1 MAGPSAVLFNHDTN
15 TYEDVPASEVSSA
28 IASGKYTSSG
38 ASTSTQAEGGT
49 VTRSVEQLGAA
60 ETQGESDAGAVNA
73 TRASGN
79 RRDIQRDLDSDK
91 ALSFSEGV
99 ADALSLGLIH
109 GTSEV
114 SELRR
119 EADSGSALLGQLVG
133 TALGLKL
140 PGPIHGITSG
150 GEAVGRGLAQAL
162 LGEAETG
169 FRGVVTRG
177 LAEAGANSALMAA
190 SAFGHQITDSVIA
203 DKPFAA
209 ESIAS
214 EAGVGA
220 LLGFGL
226 GFAGSAFGQLAK
238 ASRGAVEASGV
249 AVKESRAALD
259 SVGDLTRNWND
270 VVEQHAQRVGVLK
283 VLADEGHIP
292 GDLHLERA
300 QSLRAAELA
309 RDALAELDPVRSLGG
324 DPKEFQKW
332 RSAVEKY
339 QDAVVGLDEKMTPS
353 MLERAHGAYGSP
365 RQMGAA
371 ADLAPN
377 PLAHLDVD
385 AEMAAKGQVTSMS
398 QELDKGMAGGAG
410 EDWTHLKG
418 TGEDFRARYQ
428 EIYGRPF
435 EPGPQVHGGIEGE
448 ENLGGKQSA
457 TSEAGTNPGTR
468 RRGAPPPS
476 EPGVMADQRPVNDT
490 VVDPRVERF
499 NKQPAKYRAP
509 HDTVIDAEGGYWDP
523 DTQRFR
529 KSPAKVK
536 TPHDTVVDVEEGQTV
551 GPRQVM
557 EAGERP
563 AAQAETAQDFVD
575 TAKGELK
582 RLPPGEGEVA
592 TENPHSPTQGK
603 RAVKDYLNNWFR
615 EFDAKPRVSLGDQM
629 QVRLTEALNNIAQV
643 AGGRLDSAGS
653 LQLLKSLGLKE
664 STSPLGQRL
673 DQIWSLGQAGKFAAD
688 ESRGIKTPLR
698 KGLMGQLQRY
708 ATNRGARAVGSA
720 MLGGAVGGPVGAIV
734 GMALTSAGFAGAAA
748 SSAGKLMTQIAT
760 VGEALLKGKR
770 ALMVSRGVLGN
781 RPYQYSDAGVI
792 KDPVSR
798 IMEVQRL
805 AANPDAIKARV
816 TKQLGDL
823 LLTSPEVAQHLI
835 DTTVRN
841 VQAISASAPMI
852 MLSPL
857 GKPIQPSGTALN
869 KFFDFENAMHDLKGT
884 LSAIQ
889 SGGASDAQIRAFHI
903 GYPAVH
909 GELVR
914 GVVQN
919 KEAMDRLDEAKLKA
933 VERALGVTLT
943 RATADPLITA
953 RYQANWELPKQQPQA
968 PQAFKITAPTPTPV
982 QASGGGRAPGNERQ
996 SK

>member
-1 MAGPSAVLFNHDTN
+1 MAPSATLFNHETN
-15 TYEDVPASEVSSA
+15 TYEDVPAEQVSAA
-28 IASGKYTSSG
+28 ISSGQYTSAG
-38 ASTSTQAEGGT
+38 TSVSARADGGV
-49 VTRSVEQLGAA
+49 VTRPVEQLGASA
-60 ETQGESDAGAVNA
+60 AQGEASAGSVDAA
-73 TRASGN
+73 RASAA
-79 RRDIQRDLDSDK
+79 RRESQKELDSDK
-91 ALSFSEGV
+91 ILSFVEG
-99 ADALSLGLIH
+99 AGDALTLGLMH
-109 GTSEV
+109 GTREV
-114 SELRR
+114 DELRR

-133 TALGLKL
+133 TALGLKF
-140 PGPIHGITSG
+140 PGPISGLARG
-150 GEAVGRGLAQAL
+150 GEAAGTGLARAL

-259 SVGDLTRNWND
+259 SVGDLTRNWNE

-300 QSLRAAELA
+300 QSLRAAESA
-309 RDALAELDPVRSLGG
+309 RDALAELDPARSLGG

-332 RSAVEKY
+332 RAAVEKY

-353 MLERAHGAYGSP
+353 MLERAHGSYGSP
-365 RQMGAA
+365 HQMGVAS
-371 ADLAPN
+371 DLAPN

-385 AEMAAKGQVTSMS
+385 AEMAGKGQITSMS

-428 EIYGRPF
+428 EIYGRPY

-468 RRGAPPPS
+468 RRGAEPPS
-476 EPGVMADQRPVNDT
+476 EPGTVGDQLPANDT

-509 HDTVIDAEGGYWDP
+509 HDTV
-523 DTQRFR
+523 
-529 KSPAKVK
+529 
-536 TPHDTVVDVEEGQTV
+536 VDVEGQTV
-551 GPRQVM
+551 GPRQVI

-575 TAKGELK
+575 TAKDELK
-582 RLPPGEGEVA
+582 RLPPGEGDAA
-592 TENPHSPTQGK
+592 TDNPHSPTQGK

-643 AGGRLDSAGS
+643 AGGRLDSVGS

-698 KGLMGQLQRY
+698 KGLVGQLQRY
-708 ATNRGARAVGSA
+708 ATNRGAKAVGSA